1 MHVHP
6 FVITIVNSERSGGK
20 ESERMRWLGWGGPM
34 EGLGFASVIM
44 DLLACHTSSASLVEV
59 LACSVHDSLSG

>member
-44 DLLACHTSSASLVEV
+44 DLLHVTLT
-59 LACSVHDSLSG
+59 VHHWWRFGLILFMTVF

>member
-1 MHVHP
+1 
-6 FVITIVNSERSGGK
+6 
-20 ESERMRWLGWGGPM
+20 M